1 MINKNPFLFYLKLF
15 LFALLV
21 FSGSFASLL
30 AQEVRKPNII
40 YILADDLG
48 YGDIGVYGQQKTE
61 TPNIDKLANEGIRF
75 TQHYTGAPVC
85 APARCILLTGR
96 HSGHAQVRGNDEWAD
111 RGNVWDYKA
120 MIADSTLEGQRPLTN
135 GTQTIAHLLQN
146 EGYKTGLVGKWGLGA
161 PHTQSTP
168 LAMGFD
174 FFYGYNC
181 QRQAHTYYP
190 VHLYK
195 NERRVFLNN
204 DTVAP
209 HTKLPPNAD
218 LYNPESYRLFNLNE
232 YAPDL
237 MFSEI
242 TGFVNENHEQP
253 FFLFWATPI
262 PHTALQAPQRWI
274 DYYVKKFGDEKPY
287 DGSSGYFPVCY
298 PHATY
303 AAMISYLDEQLGLLI
318 KQLKELGIYENTL
331 IVFTSD
337 NGPTFTGGTDSPWFN
352 SGGPFKSEY
361 GFGKGFLNEGGIR
374 VPFIAS
380 WPEIIKP
387 GQVSTHQSAFQD
399 VFPSFCEIADIQIP
413 DGLDGISFLP
423 ELKGLKQEKH
433 KYLYWEFPE
442 YGGQQAVIIGKWK
455 ALRKNMHKGN
465 TTWELYNL
473 ETDLAETSDVAGSNP
488 AIVAEV
494 ENIVLKEH
502 VKSGNQN
509 WWFNVLGD
517 K

>member
-1 MINKNPFLFYLKLF
+1 MINKNPFLFYLKLSF
-15 LFALLV
+15 FALLV
-21 FSGSFASLL
+21 FSGSFTSLL

-48 YGDIGVYGQQKTE
+48 YGDIGVYGQQKIE

-111 RGNVWDYKA
+111 RGNVWNYKA
-120 MIADSTLEGQRPLTN
+120 MIADSTLEGQRPLAN

-146 EGYKTGLVGKWGLGA
+146 AGYKTGLVGKWGLGA

-209 HTKLPPNAD
+209 HTKLPQNAD
-218 LYNPESYRLFNLNE
+218 LYNPKSYSPFNLNV

-242 TGFVNENHEQP
+242 TGFVNENREQP

-287 DGSSGYFPVCY
+287 DGSSGYFRS
-298 PHATY
+298 ATL
-303 AAMISYLDEQLGLLI
+303 MQ
-318 KQLKELGIYENTL
+318 
-331 IVFTSD
+331 
-337 NGPTFTGGTDSPWFN
+337 PM
-352 SGGPFKSEY
+352 
-361 GFGKGFLNEGGIR
+361 
-374 VPFIAS
+374 
-380 WPEIIKP
+380 
-387 GQVSTHQSAFQD
+387 
-399 VFPSFCEIADIQIP
+399 
-413 DGLDGISFLP
+413 LP
-423 ELKGLKQEKH
+423 
-433 KYLYWEFPE
+433 
-442 YGGQQAVIIGKWK
+442 
-455 ALRKNMHKGN
+455 
-465 TTWELYNL
+465 
-473 ETDLAETSDVAGSNP
+473 
-488 AIVAEV
+488 
-494 ENIVLKEH
+494 
-502 VKSGNQN
+502 
-509 WWFNVLGD
+509 
-517 K
+517 